1 MLTCD
6 NLTLF
11 KDNKKI
17 FSNLGFSLSTSSAL
31 VITGGNGSGKTSLLK
46 IIAGI
51 MSAQNGKIL
60 WGLRDVAE
68 IRDIFNGDMQF
79 IGHKNFLK
87 QELTVFENLEF
98 YAKLADTQMA
108 LSSALSFFE
117 LNEIANQKVKS
128 LSAGV
133 QMRVRLARLLAC
145 PATLW
150 LLDEPSTNLDL
161 ANKQKLHGLIK
172 SRIKEDGVVLIATHD
187 EMFFDLGVKLNLEDF
202 NTISTFK

>member
-51 MSAQNGKIL
+51 MTAQSGKVF
-60 WGLRDVAE
+60 WGLRDVE
-68 IRDIFNGDMQF
+68 EMRDIFNGDMQF

-128 LSAGV
+128 LSAGF

-150 LLDEPSTNLDL
+150 LLDEPSTNLDFVT
-161 ANKQKLHGLIK
+161 KQKLHGLIK
-172 SRIKEDGVVLIATHD
+172 SRIKEQGVVLISTHD
-187 EMFFDLGVKLNLEDF
+187 EMFFDLGMKLNVEDF
-202 NTISTFK
+202 N